1 MSNMDT
7 LQLPLHNE
15 CFRTKAVY
23 GIMNY
28 WAVRHNST
36 GSEVYFLC
44 LLTGIE
50 ALIRLV
56 KKNEVAHYGRCGRF
70 ICSTKFHIYNIII

>member
-1 MSNMDT
+1 MDT
-7 LQLPLHNE
+7 LQLPLHTE

-23 GIMNY
+23 GTMNGL
-28 WAVRHNST
+28 AVRHNSES
-36 GSEVYFLC
+36 SEVYFLC

-56 KKNEVAHYGRCGRF
+56 IKKKKTKWHTGRF
-70 ICSTKFHIYNIII
+70 GHFI